1 MGVGFWGLGGLDLEL
16 EFRAEDLQIW
26 PWIFGV
32 WIFGVRGPRGCG
44 RIFEPIWGLH
54 TSRLGVQAWP

>member
-1 MGVGFWGLGGLDLEL
+1 MELGSAWGLGFGELGGLDLEL

-44 RIFEPIWGLH
+44 EDI
-54 TSRLGVQAWP
+54 

>member
-1 MGVGFWGLGGLDLEL
+1 MELGSAWWVGFGGRGGLDLEL

-26 PWIFGV
+26 PWIFGF

-44 RIFEPIWGLH
+44 DI
-54 TSRLGVQAWP
+54 

>member
-1 MGVGFWGLGGLDLEL
+1 MGGLDLEL

-26 PWIFGV
+26 PWILGV

-44 RIFEPIWGLH
+44 EDI
-54 TSRLGVQAWP
+54 